1 MVASSDAVAN
11 WVALGGFAILGLG
24 AWRDIRKQT
33 IAGSLPT
40 EYTTTLQDRVKHL
53 EERLDAK
60 EARFEV
66 YARDSRNWFYAA
78 TAAAAKGEPLPAP
91 PPNWP

>member
-1 MVASSDAVAN
+1 VASSDAVAN

-60 EARFEV
+60 EMLHDI
-66 YARDSRNWFYAA
+66 YARNSRNWFYAA
-78 TAAAAKGEPLPAP
+78 TQAVAAGSPLPP
-91 PPNWP
+91 PPPDWP